1 MIDSNF
7 EIDFVSDNK
16 YENITVEISYKKQ
29 ILCQLNKDS
38 GADKI
43 EIEFFNDSRCLS
55 EDVKHKFN
63 LDNFMAILNSAK
75 LDLTNA

>member
-1 MIDSNF
+1 MMDSNF

-29 ILCQLNKDS
+29 ILCQLNKDN

-43 EIEFFNDSRCLS
+43 EIEFFNDSWCLS
-55 EDVKHKFN
+55 ENVKHKFL
-63 LDNFMAILNSAK
+63 LDDFITILNTAK
-75 LDLTNA
+75 LDLINA

>member
-29 ILCQLNKDS
+29 MLCQLNKNS
-38 GADKI
+38 GADEI

-75 LDLTNA
+75 LDLINT

>member
-29 ILCQLNKDS
+29 MLCQLNKDS
-38 GADKI
+38 GADEI

-63 LDNFMAILNSAK
+63 LDNSMAILNSAK
-75 LDLTNA
+75 LDLINS

>member
-16 YENITVEISYKKQ
+16 YKNITVEISYKKM
-29 ILCQLNKDS
+29 LCQLNKDS

-43 EIEFFNDSRCLS
+43 EIEFFNDGRYLS

-63 LDNFMAILNSAK
+63 LDDFMAILNSAK
-75 LDLTNA
+75 LDLINA

>member
-7 EIDFVSDNK
+7 EIDFVSDDK

-29 ILCQLNKDS
+29 MLCQLNKDS
-38 GADKI
+38 GADEI

-63 LDNFMAILNSAK
+63 LDNFMTILNSAK
-75 LDLTNA
+75 LDLINS

>member
-1 MIDSNF
+1 MMDSNF
-7 EIDFVSDNK
+7 KIDFVSDNK

-29 ILCQLNKDS
+29 ILCQLNKDN

-55 EDVKHKFN
+55 ENVRHKFN

-75 LDLTNA
+75 SDLINS

>member
-16 YENITVEISYKKQ
+16 FKNITVEISYKKQ
-29 ILCQLNKDS
+29 MLCKLNKDS

-43 EIEFFNDSRCLS
+43 EIEFFNDSRYLS

-63 LDNFMAILNSAK
+63 LDDFMAILNSAK
-75 LDLTNA
+75 LDLINA

>member
-38 GADKI
+38 GADNI
-43 EIEFFNDSRCLS
+43 EIEFFYDSRCLS

-75 LDLTNA
+75 LDLINA

>member
-16 YENITVEISYKKQ
+16 YKNITVEISYKKQ
-29 ILCQLNKDS
+29 ILCQLNKDG

-43 EIEFFNDSRCLS
+43 EIKFFNDSRYLS

-63 LDNFMAILNSAK
+63 LNDFMDILNSAK
-75 LDLTNA
+75 LDLINA

>member
-29 ILCQLNKDS
+29 MLCQLNKDS

-43 EIEFFNDSRCLS
+43 EIEFFNDSRCFS
-55 EDVKHKFN
+55 KDVKHKFN
-63 LDNFMAILNSAK
+63 LDNFMTILNSTK
-75 LDLTNA
+75 LDLINT

>member
-29 ILCQLNKDS
+29 MLCQLNKDS
-38 GADKI
+38 GADEI

-63 LDNFMAILNSAK
+63 LDNSMAILNSAK
-75 LDLTNA
+75 LDLINT

>member
-16 YENITVEISYKKQ
+16 YKNITVEISYKKQ
-29 ILCQLNKDS
+29 MLCKLNKDS

-43 EIEFFNDSRCLS
+43 EIEFFNDSRYLS

-63 LDNFMAILNSAK
+63 LDDFMAILNSAK
-75 LDLTNA
+75 LDLINA

>member
-38 GADKI
+38 GIDKI
-43 EIEFFNDSRCLS
+43 EIEFLMIADF
-55 EDVKHKFN
+55 
-63 LDNFMAILNSAK
+63 
-75 LDLTNA
+75 

>member
-16 YENITVEISYKKQ
+16 YKNITVEISYKKQ
-29 ILCQLNKDS
+29 TLCQLNKDS
-38 GADKI
+38 GAGKV

-55 EDVKHKFN
+55 EDVRHKFN
-63 LDNFMAILNSAK
+63 LDNFMTILNNAK
-75 LDLTNA
+75 LDLLNA

>member
-7 EIDFVSDNK
+7 KIDFVSDNK

-29 ILCQLNKDS
+29 ILCQLNKDN

-55 EDVKHKFN
+55 ENVRHKFN

-75 LDLTNA
+75 SDLINS

>member
-1 MIDSNF
+1 MRILLLKF
-7 EIDFVSDNK
+7 HI
-16 YENITVEISYKKQ
+16 KKQ

-38 GADKI
+38 GADKV

-55 EDVKHKFN
+55 EDVRHKFN

-75 LDLTNA
+75 LDLLNA